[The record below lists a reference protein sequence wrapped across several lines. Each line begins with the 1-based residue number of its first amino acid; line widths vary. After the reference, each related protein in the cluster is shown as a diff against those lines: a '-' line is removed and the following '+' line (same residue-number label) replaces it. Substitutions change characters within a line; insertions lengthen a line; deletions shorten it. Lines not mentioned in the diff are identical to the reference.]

1 MAPELLA
8 ELGEPYGKLWNMLE
22 KTHGQLKAA
31 RILAGVLGAIN
42 EHGETVIS
50 QALVTALAE
59 SGGRGDKEIMAEG
72 VVLKVLSGCLPA
84 RPVLEAERVPPALR
98 FYEVQSGCAADYD
111 QLLTGGAQ

>member
-22 KTHGQLKAA
+22 QTHGQLKAA

-42 EHGETVIS
+42 EHGDTVIS

-59 SGGRGDKEIMAEG
+59 GRGQGDKELMAEG

-84 RPVLEAERVPPALR
+84 RPVLEAECVPAALR
-98 FYEVQSGCAADYD
+98 FYQVQSGCAADYD
-111 QLLTGGAQ
+111 QLLTGGGQ